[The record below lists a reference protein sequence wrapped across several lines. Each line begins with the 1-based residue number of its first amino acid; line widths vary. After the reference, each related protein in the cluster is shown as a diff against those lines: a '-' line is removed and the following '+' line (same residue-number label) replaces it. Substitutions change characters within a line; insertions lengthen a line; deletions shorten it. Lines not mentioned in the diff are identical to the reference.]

1 MHTLSLDASSSSA
14 CFRYVP
20 TYAHRTPS
28 MSPAVPTIR
37 IHSTAQAYPRPSAIM
52 PYSQRERE
60 YPPVGQ
66 KYVVESVILL
76 PDLFE
81 LPSIDHEI
89 QQSFFFSASPLL
101 AEGPP
106 ALVLPILVD
115 EEGSLPF
122 FLPSSASRVAS
133 LIFPS
138 SLSKLRDGVCVVQIN
153 KAYISLFS
161 FLQQIKGERE
171 MKGWTY
177 PFSARFRRDNKA
189 ACCSAAARFEIVRSS
204 LVWLSFPSIPGCPIR
219 VRDRTFPPPLGDCDS
234 GLASVDSFVRVA
246 EAEGG
251 CRADEEEV
259 VPEVLVAG

>member
-89 QQSFFFSASPLL
+89 QQSFFFSASPFL

-122 FLPSSASRVAS
+122 FLPNSASRVAS

-138 SLSKLRDGVCVVQIN
+138 SLSK
-153 KAYISLFS
+153 
-161 FLQQIKGERE
+161 
-171 MKGWTY
+171 

-219 VRDRTFPPPLGDCDS
+219 VCDRTFPPPLGDCDS